1 VVGRVVEAV
10 RAAAADQ
17 VEDLEVVDRAA
28 EAEPAVAAE

>member
-10 RAAAADQ
+10 RAAADQ